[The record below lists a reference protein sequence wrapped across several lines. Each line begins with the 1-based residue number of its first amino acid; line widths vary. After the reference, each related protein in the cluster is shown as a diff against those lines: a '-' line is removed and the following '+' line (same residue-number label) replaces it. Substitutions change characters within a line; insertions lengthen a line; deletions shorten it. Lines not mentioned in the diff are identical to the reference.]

1 MTDWRALPAEETADL
16 AKALHSL
23 DWSWAL
29 DDVSAVAEKFGWH
42 IISSRPRRI
51 RVDTAIGPDS
61 GTFRAKD
68 GQVTR
73 IDLQLTDFATPD
85 QNAEV
90 SASFDG
96 MSAAITAELGEPSAH
111 VAGPPPQLR
120 WAGPE
125 ATLVIE
131 RSAAS
136 VWMYLITNARRADDD
151 RNIEL
156 DELGLL

>member
-1 MTDWRALPAEETADL
+1 MTNWRAMPAEEAADL

-29 DDVSAVAEKFGWH
+29 DDAPAVADKFGWH
-42 IISSRPRRI
+42 ISSSRPRRI
-51 RVDTAIGPDS
+51 RVDTAFGPDS
-61 GTFRAKD
+61 GAFRAKD
-68 GQVTR
+68 SQVTR
-73 IDLQLTDFATPD
+73 IDLQLTDFAGPD
-85 QNAEV
+85 QLAEV
-90 SASFDG
+90 PACFDG
-96 MSAAITAELGEPSAH
+96 ISAAITVELGEPTAR

-120 WAGPE
+120 WAGPK

-136 VWMYLITNARRADDD
+136 VWLYLIINARLADDD